1 VAKLLCK
8 ALRALLLVMLGR
20 GDKAMTLLQT
30 IPALVRESEG
40 GNPDAMRAL
49 PLSWDALL
57 IAGALTFLLGQLSTY
72 RRIRASVMA
81 CVESMPWESRWSFCL
96 PDPESDPEAYID
108 HLCDSSSNIC
118 TITCSI
124 AGKTSFGQ
132 LPFYTDGHMRGHHQQ
147 QLREEDPDFAP
158 RPSFPPAPPARGDG
172 FDDDDER
179 SAA

>member
-1 VAKLLCK
+1 MRLLCCFAPQAHAEVAKLLCK

-81 CVESMPWESRWSFCL
+81 CVESMPWEVCFFFLSSRCE
-96 PDPESDPEAYID
+96 PEHRFVHISDR
-108 HLCDSSSNIC
+108 
-118 TITCSI
+118 
-124 AGKTSFGQ
+124 FGGEQ
-132 LPFYTDGHMRGHHQQ
+132 PF
-147 QLREEDPDFAP
+147 LRLLVLQYEFSLHVPMGIY
-158 RPSFPPAPPARGDG
+158 PP
-172 FDDDDER
+172 
-179 SAA
+179 